1 MTLTAFEFKRPI
13 GMEFSPPALHGLS
26 HREVGDYS
34 DALSL
39 LFEAPEPFLDR
50 VRGITDEHLLLTGKD
65 PFVMK
70 AGEYGLLYEKIDEKG
85 WPIDVRVG
93 RHCSTILQSVQTY
106 SEMYPDKVVDISNV
120 PRYAEVIE
128 NGVGHYFYDPE
139 KAPADRVVYE

>member
-1 MTLTAFEFKRPI
+1 MMLTAMEFKRPI
-13 GMEFSPPALHGLS
+13 GMEFSPPSLHGLS
-26 HREVGDYS
+26 HREVGDHS

-70 AGEYGLLYEKIDEKG
+70 AGEYGLLYEKIDEEG

-93 RHCSTILQSVQTY
+93 RQTSTILQVIQTY
-106 SEMYPDKVVDISNV
+106 SEMYPDKMITLSSV
-120 PRYAEVIE
+120 PRYSEVIE
-128 NGVGHYFYDPE
+128 NGVGYYLYNPDE
-139 KAPADRVVYE
+139 APAERVVYE